1 LRFFCLSHQIGLVFS
16 RNPDDGSAI
25 FHPSGTQSAYH
36 RPRIIPYSNM
46 IEPTALDTDSSC
58 QSKPA
63 SRRGVLGT
71 MGLAGLGLL
80 ASASPAAAFG
90 SKQNQKSIPKVSVAT
105 ASQASGY
112 ANHAVPYTVRPDLP
126 EEWEARHGRIV
137 WDYIRYLN
145 SLGLRRINPS
155 QVVASHAK
163 KSGNVWNTLP
173 PKSTWRRM
181 GYTLKVVE
189 RIAMELNISQVEV
202 ISAYRSPA
210 YNARSG
216 GKSGSWHQ
224 ANVATDVRFPVRA
237 RLVTTT
243 ARELRDLGLF
253 KGGVGGYWNF
263 THIDC
268 RGSNVNW

>member
-1 LRFFCLSHQIGLVFS
+1 MIDPTAPETVTPC
-16 RNPDDGSAI
+16 
-25 FHPSGTQSAYH
+25 QSA
-36 RPRIIPYSNM
+36 
-46 IEPTALDTDSSC
+46 L
-58 QSKPA
+58 A
-63 SRRGVLGT
+63 SRRGILGT
-71 MGLAGLGLL
+71 MGLTGLGIL
-80 ASASPAAAFG
+80 AGASPAAAFTSG
-90 SKQNQKSIPKVSVAT
+90 LNKKNIPKVSVAT
-105 ASQASGY
+105 ANQTNGH
-112 ANHAVPYTVRPDLP
+112 ANHAVPFTLRPDLP
-126 EEWEARHGRIV
+126 EEWEARNGRMA
-137 WDYIRYLN
+137 WEYLRYLN
-145 SLGLRRINPS
+145 SLGLRRINAS

-163 KSGNVWNTLP
+163 QSGNVWNTLP

-181 GYTLKVVE
+181 AYTLKVVE
-189 RIAMELNISQVEV
+189 RIAMELNVSQVEV
-202 ISAYRSPA
+202 ISAYRAPA

-237 RLVTTT
+237 RLVTAT